1 MGDDTR
7 VFHIELDISLDH
19 HDHEA
24 FVLLDALKEYAS
36 RQRWEAEDGD
46 NAEFL
51 NALADAADRLHER
64 IDAQMG
70 DANVRDRS

>member
-1 MGDDTR
+1 M
-7 VFHIELDISLDH
+7 
-19 HDHEA
+19 
-24 FVLLDALKEYAS
+24 LLDALKEYAS
-36 RQRWEAEDGD
+36 RQRWQAEDGD

-64 IDAQMG
+64 IDEQMG

>member
-1 MGDDTR
+1 MSDTR
-7 VFHIELDISLDH
+7 VFHIELDISPDH
-19 HDHEA
+19 HDHEE
-24 FVLLDALKEYAS
+24 FVLLDALREYAS
-36 RQRWEAEDGD
+36 RQRWLAEDGH

-64 IDAQMG
+64 IDEQMG